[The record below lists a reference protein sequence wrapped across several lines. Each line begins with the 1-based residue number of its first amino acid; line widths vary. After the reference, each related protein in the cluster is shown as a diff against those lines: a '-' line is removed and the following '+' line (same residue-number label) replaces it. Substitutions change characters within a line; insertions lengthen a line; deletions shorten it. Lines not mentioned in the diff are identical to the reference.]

1 MEVSIKNTDI
11 GNLTFLSEIIFK
23 TRIPPVNRFF
33 SYIKKLYSL
42 KKNLYYYIRE
52 KAGQFKNTC
61 CSIVKSGV
69 HIPATFVAR
78 L

>member
-33 SYIKKLYSL
+33 SYIKKLYSFKKKTYIITLEKRLGNL
-42 KKNLYYYIRE
+42 KTL
-52 KAGQFKNTC
+52 
-61 CSIVKSGV
+61 
-69 HIPATFVAR
+69 VAQ